1 MNSMNTWILIPR
13 YIALRTALYGAP
25 KNETSA
31 RDQPNPIRRLVD
43 GVGVGSRTR
52 SNLITCRCCVF
63 LEYATVQTR
72 AWLTSLLYTSRT
84 AQIPFVSP
92 PPIGQ
97 RSIVMSVS
105 VCVCVCL
112 SVRDHIFGTTRP
124 IFTKFFVH
132 VSGDIGS
139 VLLCRCCDTLYNF
152 CFMDNVISR
161 GCLTSPPSWSAVH
174 TQPWAW
180 L

>member
-1 MNSMNTWILIPR
+1 MELEWGERDGTSSNWTSASTSIETTIDLISPRTYNKHRLLGNIQQHSTQRMAEKLMNSMNTWILIPR

-105 VCVCVCL
+105 VCVCV
-112 SVRDHIFGTTRP
+112 
-124 IFTKFFVH
+124 FVCPR
-132 VSGDIGS
+132 S
-139 VLLCRCCDTLYNF
+139 
-152 CFMDNVISR
+152 
-161 GCLTSPPSWSAVH
+161 
-174 TQPWAW
+174 
-180 L
+180 

>member
-31 RDQPNPIRRLVD
+31 RDPPNPIRRLVD

-84 AQIPFVSP
+84 AQIPFVTP

-105 VCVCVCL
+105 VCVCVCVFVCPRSYL
-112 SVRDHIFGTTRP
+112 RNYTSNLHK
-124 IFTKFFVH
+124 KFCTCYPWH
-132 VSGDIGS
+132 WLGPSQS
-139 VLLCRCCDTLYNF
+139 VLWY
-152 CFMDNVISR
+152 II
-161 GCLTSPPSWSAVH
+161 
-174 TQPWAW
+174 
-180 L
+180 